1 LNSPL
6 INALKTLTLKET
18 KMKKFDYNL
27 IVIGGGTA
35 GLITAN
41 VAAQAKAKVALVERH
56 LMGGDCLNTGCVPS
70 KALIASAKLAHH
82 ARRAEEFGIKING
95 TIEVDF
101 PKIMGQVQGIIDYI
115 APIDSRERYT
125 SLGCDCYEDQATILS
140 KHEVKIGTKSFSTAH
155 IVIASGATPIVP
167 KVPGLENIKVL
178 TSDNLWAIR
187 TLPKR
192 LLVVGSGPIGCELA
206 QAFARLGSEVTIVSN
221 SPTILVREDADVAAH
236 VQAVFVHEGV
246 KLHLSAE
253 MQHFTSA
260 NGAHRLELKSN
271 DKVHHVDFDEV
282 LVAVGRRANTQG
294 LGLENIGIAFNDNGT
309 VKVDAYQRTS
319 APNIWACGD
328 VSGPYQFTHM
338 AAHQAGYVAMNI
350 LASPLKKF
358 AVDYSQVPW
367 VTYTDPEIAR
377 VGLNENEA
385 RQKNIAFDVALFHLS
400 HQDRA
405 ITERESKGFVKILT
419 APGSDRILGATIV
432 GAHAGELLAEFN
444 LAVKNKLGLKAI
456 LNTIHPYPTFSEA
469 NKSAANEWRKKSIP
483 LKLLPYAQKYF
494 ARRRG

>member
-1 LNSPL
+1 LRKDL
-6 INALKTLTLKET
+6 IQSA
-18 KMKKFDYNL
+18 MKKYDYNL

-70 KALIASAKLAHH
+70 KALIASAKLVHH
-82 ARRAEEFGIKING
+82 ARRAEEFGIKISG
-95 TIEVDF
+95 PIEVDF
-101 PKIMGQVQGIIDYI
+101 PKVMGQVQSIIDYI
-115 APIDSRERYT
+115 APIDSRERYRG
-125 SLGCDCYEDQATILS
+125 LGCDCFEDNASIIS
-140 KHEVKIGTKSFSTAH
+140 RHEVKIGEKVFSTAH
-155 IVIASGATPIVP
+155 VVIASGATPIIP
-167 KVPGLENIKVL
+167 KVPGIEALKVL

-206 QAFARLGSEVTIVSN
+206 QAFARLGSQVTMLTS
-221 SPTILVREDADVAAH
+221 SATILAREDADVAAH
-236 VQAVFVHEGV
+236 VQSVFVEEGIQ
-246 KLHLSAE
+246 LHLAAQMVRFSNIAD
-253 MQHFTSA
+253 
-260 NGAHRLELKSN
+260 GHRVEFKTGGELRS
-271 DKVHHVDFDEV
+271 HDFDEV
-282 LVAVGRRANTQG
+282 LVAVGRQANTQG
-294 LGLENIGIAFNDNGT
+294 LGLEGVGVALNNNGT

-319 APNIWACGD
+319 VPNIWACGD

-377 VGLNENEA
+377 VGLNECEA
-385 RQKNIAFDVALFHLS
+385 KEKNIAHEVTRFALS

-405 ITERESKGFVKILT
+405 ITERENRGFIKVLT
-419 APGSDRILGATIV
+419 PPGSDRILGATIV
-432 GAHAGELLAEFN
+432 GPHAGELLAEFN

-456 LNTIHPYPTFSEA
+456 LGTIHPYPTFAEA
-469 NKSAANEWRKKSIP
+469 NKSAASEWRKKSIP
-483 LKLLPYAQKYF
+483 LNFLPYAQKYF
-494 ARRRG
+494 AWRRGL

>member
-1 LNSPL
+1 
-6 INALKTLTLKET
+6 
-18 KMKKFDYNL
+18 MKKFEYNL

-82 ARRAEEFGIKING
+82 AKRAEEFGIKISG
-95 TIEVDF
+95 DIEVDL
-101 PKIMGQVQGIIDYI
+101 PKIMGQVQNIIDYI
-115 APIDSRERYT
+115 APIDSRERYRG
-125 SLGCDCYEDQATILS
+125 LGCDCFEAQATVMS
-140 KHEVKIGTKSFSTAH
+140 KHEVKIGEQTFTTAH
-155 IVIASGATPIVP
+155 IVIASGATPVIP
-167 KVPGLENIKVL
+167 KVPGLEAIKVL
-178 TSDNLWAIR
+178 TSENLWSIR

-221 SPTILVREDADVAAH
+221 SATILAREDADVAAH
-236 VQAVFVHEGV
+236 VQAIFIHEGIN
-246 KLHLSAE
+246 LYLGTE
-253 MQHFTSA
+253 MQRFSSA
-260 NGAHRLELKSN
+260 NGVHRLELKTG
-271 DKVHHVDFDEV
+271 DKLHHVEFDEV
-282 LVAVGRRANTQG
+282 LMAVGRRANTQG
-294 LGLENIGIAFNDNGT
+294 LGLENIGVAFNENGT
-309 VKVDAYQRTS
+309 IKVDAYQRTNL
-319 APNIWACGD
+319 PNVWACGD
-328 VSGPYQFTHM
+328 VCGPYQFTHM

-377 VGLNENEA
+377 VGLNETEA
-385 RQKNIAFDVALFHLS
+385 RDKKIAFDIAHFSLS

-405 ITERESKGFVKILT
+405 ITERENKGFIKILT
-419 APGSDRILGATIV
+419 APRSDRILGATIV

-456 LNTIHPYPTFSEA
+456 LNTIHPYPTFAEA
-469 NKSAANEWRKKSIP
+469 NKSAANEWRKKTIP

-494 ARRRG
+494 AWRRGF